1 MIDPQPP
8 IRRATAADATAL
20 ADFINIAGEGLPL
33 YFWRQIA
40 GDGEDPREIGRKRQ
54 EERIEASTAF
64 VVDEGGGAIACLTGY
79 PIPALPEPVSDDELD
94 IFRPLV
100 ELENLAPLTWY
111 VNVLAAY
118 PEHRGR
124 GLGMRLLALAEDIG
138 RDQRLPAM
146 SLIVASGN
154 AGARRLYERTGYV
167 ETARRAIVKEGW
179 DCDSDEWVL
188 LVKRL

>member
-40 GDGEDPREIGRKRQ
+40 GDGEDPREIGQKRQ
-54 EERIEASTAF
+54 VEQIEASTAF

-100 ELENLAPLTWY
+100 ELENLAPSTWF
-111 VNVLAAY
+111 VNILAAY

-124 GLGMRLLALAEDIG
+124 GHGMRLLALAEDIA

-154 AGARRLYERTGYV
+154 EDARRLYERTGYV
-167 ETARRAIVKEGW
+167 EIARRAIVKDGW
-179 DCDSDEWVL
+179 ECASDEWVL
-188 LVKRL
+188 LIKRL